1 MVPLFWYSGTW
12 GTMQWKERGIVMAA
26 EYLSIYPV
34 FQNVAEFDRVVI
46 EEERYPNHKWEFD
59 GEDIRDLG
67 ALNFAGG
74 ANEHA
79 DISSNIIVAMTIAIR
94 AKNLKCRVGTSDKW
108 LKLANARLLPDV
120 MVNCTPQ
127 EKKAI
132 GITDPSII
140 FEVISDG
147 TEKYDLSIK
156 KNLYEMIPLL
166 HAYVVVAT
174 NEQQVRVFVKT
185 AEGKFS
191 SGTTYVAGDTITFTA
206 PSVDMTVDDIYFGI
220 PA

>member
-1 MVPLFWYSGTW
+1 
-12 GTMQWKERGIVMAA
+12 MAA

-74 ANEHA
+74 GEEHA
-79 DISSNIIVAMTIAIR
+79 EIAANIIFAMIDAIR
-94 AKNLKCRVGTSDKW
+94 AKNLKCRVSTSDKW
-108 LKLANARLLPDV
+108 LKVANARLLPDV
-120 MVNCTPQ
+120 MVVCTPLV
-127 EKKAI
+127 K
-132 GITDPSII
+132 GSMWTTVPSII
-140 FEVISDG
+140 FEVLSDT
-147 TEKYDLSIK
+147 TEKYDLSVK
-156 KNLYEMIPLL
+156 KNLYETIPSL

-174 NEQQVRVFVKT
+174 NEQRVQVFVKT

-191 SGTTYVAGDTITFTA
+191 SGTTYAAGDTITFTA